1 MRSRRRGSKAAW
13 FPIVGTLYQDG
24 DRDQSWFDVILTTP
38 SGTISA
44 GARYS
49 VNGSEVFATVLTL
62 DDTPDVDNP
71 DTGSSLRDF
80 VQGQEYRLERLV
92 GKVYGAI
99 RQAGTDNVNTAML
112 GIGFAILPVS
122 DEFQT
127 EPALVPGDYNPLNA
141 SNAQAPW
148 IWRRTWILANNLGAN
163 VFYYPQSTSGHG
175 SVADG
180 GHVDTRGARRRIR
193 REQRLFMCVAASVV
207 EGASSSALEASN
219 IHIAADLRV
228 LGMMRSAKGTSSFK

>member
-1 MRSRRRGSKAAW
+1 MRSRRRGAKAAW
-13 FPIVGTLYQDG
+13 FPIVGTLYNDG
-24 DRDQSWFDVILTTP
+24 DRDQTWFDIILTTQ
-38 SGTISA
+38 SGTTTP
-44 GARYS
+44 GNRYS
-49 VNGSEVFATVLTL
+49 ANGNEVWSTILTL

-99 RQAGTDNVNTAML
+99 RQSASDNVATAIL
-112 GIGFAILPVS
+112 GIGFAILPVN
-122 DEFQT
+122 DELQA
-127 EPALVPGDYNPLNA
+127 EPSLSQADYNPLNA

-148 IWRRTWILANNLGAN
+148 IWRRTWILANNVGPN

-193 REQRLFMCVAASVV
+193 KEQRLFMCVAASVV
-207 EGASSSALEASN
+207 EGAGSGNLESSN
-219 IHIAADLRV
+219 IHVAADLRV
-228 LGMMRSAKGTSSFK
+228 LGMMRSAKATSSFK